1 MYKIHE
7 IKSKRQLANN
17 QVSAEW
23 KKRMYHRFFS
33 GTADHK
39 LGLLGTADHK
49 LGLLGIADHKLGLLG
64 IADHKLGLLGTLW
77 VPFG

>member
-1 MYKIHE
+1 MYKINK

-49 LGLLGIADHKLGLLG
+49 LGFFRVPLIITLGLLGTADHKLGFFRVSL
-64 IADHKLGLLGTLW
+64 IIN
-77 VPFG
+77 